1 MTEETIRG
9 IKAAIA
15 GTLALLT
22 TLWGWF
28 GWLVLIWILLMFM
41 DWIVGTAL
49 ACKDGRWLSTK
60 LREGIW
66 HKVGMV
72 LTFLIS
78 LAADLLIGLTLDHL
92 PMVHLPF
99 HFSVLLSPLVLV
111 WYIVGELG
119 SLAEHAVSTG
129 APVPVWLLR
138 ILEAGRKAVDAA
150 GNQVSSTAGQRDQD
164 DPPAGKQP

>member
-1 MTEETIRG
+1 MTEENIAG
-9 IKAAIA
+9 VKAAIT

-28 GWLVLIWILLMFM
+28 GWLVIIWALLMFT
-41 DWIVGTAL
+41 DWAVGTAL
-49 ACKDGRWLSTK
+49 ACKDGRWVSTR
-60 LREGIW
+60 LREGTW
-66 HKVGMV
+66 HKLGMV

-92 PMVHLPF
+92 PVVHLPF
-99 HFSVLLSPLVLV
+99 HYSVLLSPLVLV

-129 APVPVWLLR
+129 APVPAWLLR

-150 GNQVSSTAGQRDQD
+150 GEQVSSGALPKDED
-164 DPPAGKQP
+164 DG